1 MAYAGNDMV
10 PSRIVIINDRSIAAG
25 GATALA
31 LLSAR
36 LFSEAGIRVTYATGD
51 DGSQAQL
58 PSSVD
63 LNALGGKP
71 LLQRGFASQVR
82 EGLYNSTARRF
93 LEDTIA
99 KLDAPDVVYHLHG
112 WAQILSPS
120 VFSPLSKVSD
130 RLVVHAHDFFMACP
144 NGAFFDFSRHDVCH
158 RSPMSAGC
166 LSARCDK
173 RSTAQKAFR
182 VARHFVRQRTFPAG
196 QSPAAIVLIHPAMA
210 PLLEKSDLVR
220 DRMRVVR
227 NPARAF
233 LPTRVAAEQNSD
245 IFFIG
250 RVTQEKGLRVAAEA
264 AQLAGRRLRVI
275 GDGPDRAQ
283 LAADFPEIVWDGW
296 LDHSVIAERIGTA
309 RALVMPSSLPEP
321 FGLVAVEAL
330 QSGVPLIAFSDAM
343 IAQEAESLGCAILA
357 AERTPQVL
365 AEAMRRLDDD
375 GAVQEASERAYK
387 FSPRLTCTQDEW
399 RDRLL
404 DLYSDLL
411 VQAERTHVRQP
422 NARPSPAFVR

>member
-1 MAYAGNDMV
+1 MV

-36 LFSEAGIRVTYATGD
+36 LFSEAGIRVTYVTGD

-63 LNALGGKP
+63 LIALGGKP
-71 LLQRGFASQVR
+71 LLQRGFSSRVR
-82 EGLYNSTARRF
+82 EGLYNFAARR
-93 LEDTIA
+93 LLDDTIA
-99 KLDAPDVVYHLHG
+99 RLDAPGVVYHLHG

-120 VFSPLSKVSD
+120 VFSPLSQVSD

-144 NGAFFDFSRHDVCH
+144 NGSFFDFSHHEVCH
-158 RSPMSAGC
+158 RTPMSAGC

-173 RSTAQKAFR
+173 RSMAQKGFR
-182 VARHFVRQRTFPAG
+182 VARHLVRQRTFPAG
-196 QSPAAIVLIHPAMA
+196 KSPAAIAMIHPAMA
-210 PLLEKSDLVR
+210 PFLERSDLAR

-233 LPTRVAAEQNSD
+233 LPTRVAAERNSD

-250 RVTQEKGLRVAAEA
+250 RVTQEKGLKIAAEA

-275 GDGPDRAQ
+275 GDGPDRAR
-283 LAADFPEIVWDGW
+283 LAEEFPEIVWDGW
-296 LDHSVIAERIGTA
+296 LDHPAIAERIGTA

-321 FGLVAVEAL
+321 FGLVALEAL
-330 QSGVPLIAFSDAM
+330 QSGVPLIAFADAM
-343 IAQEAESLGCAILA
+343 IAQEAESLGCAFLA
-357 AERTPQVL
+357 TERTPQRL
-365 AEAMRRLDDD
+365 AEAMRKLDDD
-375 GAVQEASERAYK
+375 REVQGASERAYA

-411 VQAERTHVRQP
+411 IQVERPHVHQP
-422 NARPSPAFVR
+422 TEAPSPAFVR